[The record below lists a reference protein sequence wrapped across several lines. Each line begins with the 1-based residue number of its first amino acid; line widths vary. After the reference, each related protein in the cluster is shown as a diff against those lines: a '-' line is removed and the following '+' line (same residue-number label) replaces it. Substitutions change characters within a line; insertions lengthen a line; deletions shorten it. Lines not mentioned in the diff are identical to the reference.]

1 MRKTMQNSTIILKAF
16 SFLQP
21 TLREKGLQADENVI
35 PLCPGDTIQTVLDR
49 LGIDPSMVE
58 GCFVNGLVHP
68 THTELKP
75 GDRVALVPPGTPGP
89 YRFILGISSKR
100 DALRNGCCEPCS
112 PQ

>member
-1 MRKTMQNSTIILKAF
+1 MQNSTITLKAF

-21 TLREKGLQADENVI
+21 VLREKGLDADENVV
-35 PLCPGDTIQTVLDR
+35 PLCPGDTIQTVLER
-49 LGIDPSMVE
+49 LGIDTSMVE

-68 THTELKP
+68 MDTVLKS

-100 DALRNGCCEPCS
+100 DALRTTCCDPCAG
-112 PQ
+112 Q